1 MNQYE
6 KDLVAFLCGKDRETR
21 SLFRQ
26 MRGVAARTIFGKDYF
41 SGGQLNTRLY
51 CEPKLVLKA
60 QAGDFGDMDE
70 DDLRERF
77 SDLATDAVD
86 SIVAGAEA
94 VRARRVMGTI
104 VHASEADS
112 DEHIEEQQV
121 SCIYCLES
129 NPFSDSDYQKTAD
142 KGLLLFLGIVDYLKF
157 DGDDIVVGERKTSR
171 PPNDP
176 AWASDVAQALGYC
189 WALRELL
196 SDSSYAGIPM
206 SVEIEYTLYS
216 HCCLFPVVD
225 NKVMGDFGFTLG
237 WWKMLTPYQVTNR
250 ELSRLYRVLTMQSK
264 PLSPASSGKCRGV
277 NGDEPCEYYGLNHPY
292 CVR

>member
-6 KDLVAFLCGKDRETR
+6 KGLRAFLDEKDWETR

-26 MRGVAARTIFGKDYF
+26 MRGDAAQTIFGKDYF

-77 SDLATDAVD
+77 SDLAPDAVE
-86 SIVAGAEA
+86 SIVAGASA
-94 VRARRVMGTI
+94 SNVHRSVGTI
-104 VHASEADS
+104 VHEEEASG

-121 SCIYCLES
+121 SGIYCLS
-129 NPFSDSDYQKTAD
+129 ANPFSDSEYQKTVD

-157 DGDDIVVGERKTSR
+157 NGESIVVGERKTSR

-189 WALRELL
+189 WSLRELL
-196 SDSSYAGIPM
+196 SGSAYADIPM
-206 SVEIEYTLYS
+206 SVGIDYTLYLQ
-216 HCCLFPVVD
+216 HCRLPVVD
-225 NKVMGDFGFTLG
+225 NQVMGDFGFTLG
-237 WWKMLTPYQVTNR
+237 WWKSLTPYQVTAR
-250 ELSRLYRVLTMQSK
+250 EMSRLYRVLTMQSK
-264 PLSPASSGKCRGV
+264 PLPPASNGKC
-277 NGDEPCEYYGLNHPY
+277 NGLDGEPCEYRDLPCPY
-292 CVR
+292 RV